1 MREFYKKYKIVIIAL
16 MIAVV
21 LWLYVNYQEGNFQ
34 AGLNFSTQEIRLD
47 IKYENLSENLIV
59 LDSSDQSVL
68 IEPEGYRFFNTYNK
82 DDFEAYL
89 DLEDVRIGDN
99 VRVVKIRSPQG
110 VDIKSKEPSIV
121 RVTVTSYKKEQ
132 SENDQTN
139 NQDE

>member
-16 MIAVV
+16 MIAAV

-34 AGLNFSTQEIRLD
+34 AGLNFSTKQIRLD
-47 IKYENLSENLIV
+47 IKYENLSEDLVV

-68 IEPEGYRFFNTYNK
+68 VEPEGYRFFNTYNK
-82 DDFEAYL
+82 EDFEAYL

-99 VRVVKIRSPQG
+99 VRVVKIRTPQG
-110 VDIKSKEPSIV
+110 VDIKHKEPSIV

-132 SENDQTN
+132 SESDQTN